1 MEQIRQVMKQM
12 INASEVELNDF
23 LSGAVVKTFKRQEII
38 TSPNVVPNEIFF
50 INKGIIRV
58 LVADNEGTEHTIH
71 FLLEKN

>member
-1 MEQIRQVMKQM
+1 MKQM